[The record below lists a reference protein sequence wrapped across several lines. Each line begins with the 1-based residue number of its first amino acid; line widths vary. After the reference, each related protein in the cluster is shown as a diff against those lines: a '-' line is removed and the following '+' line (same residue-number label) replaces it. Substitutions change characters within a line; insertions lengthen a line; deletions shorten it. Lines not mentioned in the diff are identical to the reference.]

1 MTEPNTP
8 AVTSAPVETPQE
20 PVKPA
25 PAKAPAKPAPA
36 KPAPARAEGK
46 APAKTAKAPAKPAP
60 EGEAKTAKGM
70 APAKVEEPAPV
81 RPVRDAWAVLATANN
96 SSRTV
101 TELLKKAKVSG
112 WNVTRHPMVALVPT
126 GRCTDCD
133 QPEGRKHKAG
143 CLMLA
148 EYPNETGLVESDH
161 TPVPVEA
168 PGVWSLVKTDPEAEF
183 GFRHIGTTT
192 REANPVPIE
201 VRGAILSEIL
211 KAAPGAKTGPAGPLW
226 DGTGAF
232 ATVRVPE
239 LVSVG
244 KVDKVEMRAVLVNSL
259 VGKSVVRVMPVHTGT
274 NTVLPVTLP
283 DLPDLPDRVEL
294 TPDNDADART
304 TEASEALDLF
314 NRYADGFGELANR
327 LLRKKM
333 TAKEFETFA
342 DTVLKDKPMPNQ
354 GAAPY
359 KAYEIR
365 TGAVGLL
372 FRGEV
377 DLTEKIKGTR
387 WAALLAVLCWAQ
399 NIKAPKVAGDRGLQD
414 RAYSTVFP
422 ARESL
427 NTAQT
432 ALNLLSEGI

>member
-1 MTEPNTP
+1 MTEPQ
-8 AVTSAPVETPQE
+8 TSAAVPAAVQAQQE
-20 PVKPA
+20 
-25 PAKAPAKPAPA
+25 PAKPAPA
-36 KPAPARAEGK
+36 KAEGK
-46 APAKTAKAPAKPAP
+46 TAPAKPAKAT
-60 EGEAKTAKGM
+60 AKTAPKTEPKPVK
-70 APAKVEEPAPV
+70 AEDKPKVEPV
-81 RPVRDAWAVLATANN
+81 RPDRDAWARLATANN

-101 TELLKKAKVSG
+101 NELLKKAGVSG
-112 WNVTRHPMVALVPT
+112 WNVTRQPMAALVPS
-126 GRCTDCD
+126 GKCTECD
-133 QPEGRKHKAG
+133 QPVGRKHTTG

-148 EYPNETGLVESDH
+148 DLPSEKGLVEADH
-161 TPVPVEA
+161 TTVPVEA
-168 PGVWSLVKTDPEAEF
+168 PGVWSLVKADPEADF

-211 KAAPGAKTGPAGPLW
+211 RAVPGAKTGPAGPLW
-226 DGTGAF
+226 EGTGAF
-232 ATVRVPE
+232 ASVRVPE

-259 VGKSVVRVMPVHTGT
+259 VSGKGSVVRVMPVHTGT
-274 NTVLPVTLP
+274 QVVFPVTLP
-283 DLPDLPDRVEL
+283 GVSDRVEL

-314 NRYADGFGELANR
+314 HRFAEEFGEIANK

-359 KAYEIR
+359 RAYELR
-365 TGAVGLL
+365 TGVVGKL

-377 DLTEKIKGTR
+377 DLTEKVKGTR
-387 WAALLAVLCWAQ
+387 WAALLAVLSWVQ
-399 NIKAPKVAGDRGLQD
+399 NIKPPKVTGGRGLQD
-414 RAYSTVFP
+414 RAHLAVFP
-422 ARESL
+422 VRESL

-432 ALNLLSEGI
+432 ALNLLTADL

>member
-1 MTEPNTP
+1 M
-8 AVTSAPVETPQE
+8 ETPQE

-36 KPAPARAEGK
+36 KAEGK
-46 APAKTAKAPAKPAP
+46 APAKTTKAPAKAAP
-60 EGEAKTAKGM
+60 EGEAKPAKAK

-81 RPVRDAWAVLATANN
+81 RPDRDAWTVLATANN

-112 WNVTRHPMVALVPT
+112 WNVTRQPMAALVPS
-126 GRCTDCD
+126 GKCTECD
-133 QPEGRKHKAG
+133 QPVGKKHTAG

-148 EYPNETGLVESDH
+148 ELPSEKGLVEADH
-161 TPVPVEA
+161 TTVPVEA
-168 PGVWSLVKTDPEAEF
+168 PGVWSLVRTDPEAEF
-183 GFRHIGTTT
+183 GFRHLGTTT
-192 REANPVPIE
+192 REANPVPVEI
-201 VRGAILSEIL
+201 RAAILSEIQ
-211 KAAPGAKTGPAGPLW
+211 KSVPGAKTGPAGPLW
-226 DGTGAF
+226 DETAAF

-283 DLPDLPDRVEL
+283 KLPDRVEL
-294 TPDNDADART
+294 TPDNDQDART

-314 NRYADGFGELANR
+314 HRFTEEFSQVANR

-342 DTVLKDKPMPNQ
+342 DTVLKDKPMPSG

-359 KAYEIR
+359 RAYEVR
-365 TGAVGLL
+365 TGAVGAL

-377 DLTEKIKGTR
+377 DLTEKVKNTR
-387 WAALLAVLCWAQ
+387 WAALLAVTCWAQ
-399 NIKAPKVAGDRGLQD
+399 NLKPAKVAGDRGLQD
-414 RAYSTVFP
+414 RAYSAVFP

-432 ALNLLSEGI
+432 ALNLLLEGA